1 MRNPQRLSSAK
12 FMPITQAFD
21 AEPLAHGGDLDAA
34 RKRFSDAPEPWIDL
48 STGINPV
55 PYPVPAL
62 GADAWARLPTR
73 AEEEDLLAAA
83 ALRYRVSRAEMI
95 VAASGTQALIQ
106 LLPRLVPT
114 SHVEILGATY
124 EEHEA
129 CWTRQGHRVSVVKD
143 LDPSDRAEVVV
154 VVNPNN
160 PTGRLIS
167 ASALREVASQLAK
180 KKNGLL
186 IVDEA
191 FIDVLPETASLAS
204 DLPPATIVLRSFGK
218 TYGLAGL
225 RLGFAVTEKSLASR
239 IRAELGPWAVSGPA
253 LAVGKTA
260 LRDEFWLSET
270 VARLRSDQVRLDRML
285 IAAGF
290 TLIGG
295 TPLFRLARHASAIG
309 IVENLGHHGIHVRAF
324 SHEPQWLRFGL
335 PGDEAAWERLSIAL
349 LGSATD
355 LC

>member
-1 MRNPQRLSSAK
+1 MRNPERLSSAK
-12 FMPITQAFD
+12 SIPITQGPD
-21 AEPLAHGGDLDAA
+21 TEPLAHGGDLDVA
-34 RKRFSDAPEPWIDL
+34 RKRFPGAPEPSIDL

-55 PYPVPAL
+55 PYPIPAL
-62 GADAWARLPTR
+62 HADAWSRLPTR
-73 AEEEDLLAAA
+73 AEEEELLAAA
-83 ALRYRVSRAEMI
+83 ALRYRVFNAEMI
-95 VAASGTQALIQ
+95 VAAAGTQALIQ
-106 LLPRLVPT
+106 ILPRLVST
-114 SHVEILGATY
+114 SRVEILGPTY

-129 CWTRQGHRVSVVKD
+129 CWTRHGHRVSVVKD
-143 LDPSDRAEVVV
+143 FDPSDRAEVVI

-167 ASALREVASQLAK
+167 TSALRDVASQLAK
-180 KKNGLL
+180 RGGLL

-191 FIDVLPETASLAS
+191 FIDVLPETASLAF

-225 RLGFAVTEKSLASR
+225 RLGFAVADRSLVRR

-253 LAVGKTA
+253 LAIGKTA
-260 LRDEFWLSET
+260 LCDESWLSAT
-270 VARLRSDQVRLDRML
+270 VARLRNDQVRLDRML
-285 IAAGF
+285 ENAGF

-295 TPLFRLARHASAIG
+295 TPLFRLARHSSATG
-309 IVENLGHHGIHVRAF
+309 VVEHLGRHGIHVRAF

-335 PGDEAAWERLSIAL
+335 PCDEPAWERLSIAL
-349 LGSATD
+349 LGRAAD